1 MVQTLSKGILDM
13 AKNSDSIGFF
23 AAEVL
28 ERAAE
33 RQPHKTAIIA
43 KDAELSFASLNQ
55 RVHALAANLQQA
67 GIRQGDRVAIL
78 LPNCTAIPLSYFATQ
93 KIGVVTVI
101 LDARLKGKELQGV
114 LKDADVKLLIA
125 HQQLRAEVED
135 AFKALERMPL
145 WMVDDAGDESFEKR
159 LSAPGAAAICPRL
172 NANDDALILYT
183 SGTTGEPKGV
193 VLSYRN
199 LAQYPRVMGRMGI
212 TDSSTMRGCILPMS
226 HIVGPIVCND
236 LVDKGFTLIIFDQIN
251 PVTLLEG
258 IQKHRITVFE
268 SVPIVFQLLLGVR
281 ELASYDTSSVKIA
294 AMMGTTIPLPLL
306 RAFQTAQPHIKVIQ
320 GYGLTETSP
329 MITLVEP
336 EKAQAKMGSIG
347 RAVLGVEVK
356 IVDEAGK
363 EVPNDEPGEIITR
376 GPHLMQGYFRKPAE
390 TAARVR
396 DGWLYTGDVG
406 KMEADGYYYHLG
418 RRDDM
423 IITGGLNVYPAE
435 VENLIYTYPGV
446 QETIV
451 FAIPDPKR
459 GHVIGAAV
467 VPRPAAEIVEKE
479 LVSFLR
485 GNLANFKVP
494 QKIVLRESLPRT
506 SSGKLIREAE
516 ALLSN

>member
-1 MVQTLSKGILDM
+1 M
-13 AKNSDSIGFF
+13 ANDSGSVGFF

-28 ERAAE
+28 EKTAN
-33 RQPHKTAIIA
+33 RQPHKTAIIT
-43 KDAELSFASLNQ
+43 KDEELTFAALNQ
-55 RVHALAANLQQA
+55 RVHQLAASLQQTV
-67 GIRQGDRVAIL
+67 IRQGDRVGVL
-78 LPNCTAIPLSYFATQ
+78 LPNCAAIPLSYFATQ
-93 KIGVVTVI
+93 KIGAVTVI
-101 LDARLKGKELQGV
+101 LDARLKGKELQSV
-114 LKDADVKLLIA
+114 LKDAAVKLVIV
-125 HQQLRAEVED
+125 HHQLRAEVEE
-135 AFKALERMPL
+135 AFKELERIPL
-145 WMVDDAGDESFEKR
+145 WVVNGEGDESFDMR
-159 LSAPGAAAICPRL
+159 FSSPASAASLPQLHAD
-172 NANDDALILYT
+172 DDALILYT

-199 LAQYPRVMGRMGI
+199 LAQYPRVMAEMGI
-212 TDSSTMRGCILPMS
+212 TDASTIRGCILPMS

-236 LVDKGFTLIIFDQIN
+236 VADKGFTLVIFDQIN

-281 ELASYDTSSVKIA
+281 DLAKYDTTSVKIA
-294 AMMGTTIPLPLL
+294 AMMGTSIPLPLL
-306 RAFQTAQPHIKVIQ
+306 RAFQSAQPHMKVIQ

-336 EKAQAKMGSIG
+336 ERAETKMGSIG
-347 RAVLGVEVK
+347 RAVQDVEVK

-363 EVPNDEPGEIITR
+363 EVPVGEAGEIITR
-376 GPHLMQGYFRKPAE
+376 GPHVMKGYFRKPEA
-390 TAARVR
+390 TAARIH
-396 DGWLYTGDVG
+396 DEWLYTGDVG
-406 KMEADGYYYHLG
+406 KVEADGYYYHLG

-459 GHVIGAAV
+459 GHVIGAAL
-467 VPRPAAEIVEKE
+467 VPRPGANVVERE
-479 LVSFLR
+479 LLTFLR

-494 QKIVLRESLPRT
+494 QKIVVRDSLPRT
-506 SSGKLIREAE
+506 SSGKLIREADT
-516 ALLSN
+516 LLSN